1 MEYITTTQ
9 VVSSLYYETMP
20 DTSSVEPSSYISPY
34 NGFAM
39 PTSEFIAHLSRI
51 LDQLG
56 LSLQT
61 RTHFISNNIQ
71 TFIAHQNIAYRFMSP
86 ARLTAAID
94 LAVSL
99 ENVAW
104 TRLFLLFK
112 GVSDEEM
119 DSYAGS
125 GEKEAAQF
133 NWKDTVGWTEHCR
146 DQGMVRIFETG
157 IMDCT

>member
-1 MEYITTTQ
+1 
-9 VVSSLYYETMP
+9 
-20 DTSSVEPSSYISPY
+20 
-34 NGFAM
+34 
-39 PTSEFIAHLSRI
+39 
-51 LDQLG
+51 
-56 LSLQT
+56 
-61 RTHFISNNIQ
+61 
-71 TFIAHQNIAYRFMSP
+71 MSP

-157 IMDCT
+157 IMDCTWCVFLFSKVCGG

>member
-1 MEYITTTQ
+1 
-9 VVSSLYYETMP
+9 
-20 DTSSVEPSSYISPY
+20 
-34 NGFAM
+34 
-39 PTSEFIAHLSRI
+39 
-51 LDQLG
+51 
-56 LSLQT
+56 
-61 RTHFISNNIQ
+61 
-71 TFIAHQNIAYRFMSP
+71 MSP

-119 DSYAGS
+119 DDYAGS
-125 GEKEAAQF
+125 GEKEAMQY
-133 NWKDTVGWTEHCR
+133 NWKDIVGWTEHCR
-146 DQGMVRIFETG
+146 DQTMVRIFETG